1 MKILL
6 LGKNGLL
13 GGEIM
18 THCTIALA
26 PTHVELDLLND
37 AAVLAYIDQH
47 RPDLVINATAYSQVD
62 LAEDEPAKAYALNEH
77 AVASLVR
84 ACDRVG
90 ASLVHFSTDFVFD
103 GEKRT
108 PYVET
113 DATGALGVY
122 GASKLAGE
130 GPPLESEGAHYVF
143 RVSWLY
149 GPKGKNF
156 FSGVRQWLQEDRE
169 LNIVSDQVSCPND
182 VSVLAQ
188 MLAKWISKV
197 QGSGGAKAFLQQHR
211 GLYHFSQPD
220 VMSRYE
226 FAQRVAKELGSAAR
240 ARIAPVPA
248 STYPMKAGRPMY
260 SAMSSAKFERTFQ
273 LKF

>member
-18 THCTIALA
+18 AHCAIAFA
-26 PTHVELDLLND
+26 PTHAELDLLD
-37 AAVLAYIDQH
+37 GSSIQAYLEQH

-62 LAEDEPAKAYALNEH
+62 LAEEEPEKAYALNEH
-77 AVASLVR
+77 AVANLVR

-90 ASLVHFSTDFVFD
+90 ASLMHFSTDFVFD
-103 GEKRT
+103 GTKRE

-113 DATGALGVY
+113 DATGPLGVY

-130 GPPLESEGAHYVF
+130 RPPLESAGAHYVF

-149 GPKGKNF
+149 GARGKNF

-182 VSVLAQ
+182 VTALAQ
-188 MLAKWISKV
+188 MLARWIDKA
-197 QGSGGAKAFLQQHR
+197 QASGDVKAFLQQHR

-220 VMSRYE
+220 IMSRYT
-226 FAQRVAKELGSAAR
+226 FAQRIAQELGPVAR
-240 ARIAPVPA
+240 ARIKPVPA

-260 SAMSSAKFERTFQ
+260 SAMSSAKFEAAFGLRF
-273 LKF
+273 